1 MDVVSHSCW
10 KPLEI
15 AALATRALP
24 WESLHAATRDAASNT
39 VGGSESAEPT
49 SASQERK
56 RDSAAPDS
64 TARVA
69 AIHRHRLLAN
79 YSESVFRCA
88 PRSPRS
94 ESGPSKSKCAYPNA
108 TAEVARLTEPTVRIV
123 QRAAL
128 SATMRVPRGEVAER
142 LNAPVLK
149 TGGPSR
155 GP

>member
-1 MDVVSHSCW
+1 MELLSHSCW

-79 YSESVFRCA
+79 YSESAFLCTPARRGLKA
-88 PRSPRS
+88 APPKANAATRTLPPRSRASRSPPRALCR
-94 ESGPSKSKCAYPNA
+94 ELRCLPQCAS
-108 TAEVARLTEPTVRIV
+108 R
-123 QRAAL
+123 
-128 SATMRVPRGEVAER
+128 AER
-142 LNAPVLK
+142 WQS
-149 TGGPSR
+149 G
-155 GP
+155 